1 MLGDIK
7 EMRLRHFNP
16 KRILAMLKS
25 GENDF
30 PIRLQS
36 LDLCN
41 PMVIYPFVAPVVK
54 AMLSLRLRQLLMV
67 HRGTSEMVLESL
79 NACSLP
85 NYGIPTNLGGNLDVS
100 LEAFV
105 RARLTIEG
113 SGGAEDVD
121 ISSNSSISDVSMMSQ
136 SDMEAQPLSS
146 DSTKSSPMITLAPVV
161 SAASIPQASTI
172 QNTESRAEERKM
184 KFKMHPE
191 SPRSIIF
198 SCACV
203 CF

>member
-1 MLGDIK
+1 MRKNGFIMLGNIK

-16 KRILAMLKS
+16 KRVLAMLKS
-25 GENDF
+25 GENYF

-67 HRGTSEMVLESL
+67 HRGTSERVLESL

-85 NYGIPTNLGGNLDVS
+85 NYCIPTNLGGNLDVS

-136 SDMEAQPLSS
+136 SDMEARPLGGSI
-146 DSTKSSPMITLAPVV
+146 KSSSPTLITPVV
-161 SAASIPQASTI
+161 SAASIPQVSAI
-172 QNTESRAEERKM
+172 QNTETRAEERKM
-184 KFKMHPE
+184 KFKSHPE
-191 SPRSIIF
+191 SPR
-198 SCACV
+198 
-203 CF
+203 